1 MTTIKV
7 LGSGCSSC
15 KATVKLIEDMAS
27 AAGKSVT
34 VQKVE
39 DFQDIARYA
48 VMSTP
53 SVVIDEKVVHA
64 GGVPGREKVEG
75 WLSAL

>member
-15 KATVKLIEDMAS
+15 KATVKLIEDMAN
-27 AAGKSVT
+27 AAGKAVT

-39 DFQDIARYA
+39 DF
-48 VMSTP
+48 
-53 SVVIDEKVVHA
+53 
-64 GGVPGREKVEG
+64 
-75 WLSAL
+75 